1 AAELGPADLLEH
13 VGQGLAAAVAVR
25 GGANS
30 HAAIIARSVG
40 LPLVVGVDPA
50 VLDLPDGT
58 ALLVDAEV
66 GVVVVD
72 PAAAEVARADAASV
86 RDGERRALLAAE
98 RWWTHATADG
108 QPFELL
114 CNVASDTEVRIG
126 QDSGASGV
134 GLLRTELP
142 FVAADRWP
150 TEADHRR
157 ALRPILSEAAG
168 APGTVRRAGRSA
180 CAATPGATRRPCRSC
195 WAPAYGP
202 SASPVPASTRPA
214 TACAASTPPPA
225 RDCSPRPCT
234 CLTPTRSPPSSGP
247 ASPTPSPRP
256 P

>member
-1 AAELGPADLLEH
+1 HDAVEGYAGMLEALPDDTLRERAADVRQVGRRVLERITRAGTGMDVNPGTRRFVLVAAELGPADLLEH

-98 RWWTHATADG
+98 RGQPHVTADG

-126 QDSGASGV
+126 RDSG
-134 GLLRTELP
+134 
-142 FVAADRWP
+142 
-150 TEADHRR
+150 
-157 ALRPILSEAAG
+157 
-168 APGTVRRAGRSA
+168 
-180 CAATPGATRRPCRSC
+180 
-195 WAPAYGP
+195 
-202 SASPVPASTRPA
+202 
-214 TACAASTPPPA
+214 
-225 RDCSPRPCT
+225 
-234 CLTPTRSPPSSGP
+234 
-247 ASPTPSPRP
+247 
-256 P
+256 